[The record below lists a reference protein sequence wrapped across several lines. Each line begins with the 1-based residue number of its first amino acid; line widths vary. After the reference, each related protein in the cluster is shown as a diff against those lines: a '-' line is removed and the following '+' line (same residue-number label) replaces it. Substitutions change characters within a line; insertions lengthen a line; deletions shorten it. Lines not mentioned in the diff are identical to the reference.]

1 MPETNTFKISS
12 EGGRTEYRV
21 QFVDGINQ
29 SESELDDH
37 DEVGDS
43 HVDGHVYGG
52 TDTIVGQGA
61 IRGVEIKSGFEY
73 ATLKYNGRP
82 VAPFHLNQRRLTI
95 ETPEDFAPYTVCV
108 DGRIVG
114 SSYTNWN
121 DRVYD
126 GGRKADGAV
135 RGGTDVWYI
144 AGMFQGIDSNSTLNA
159 ELDGK
164 DVGGKGSPPAGLE

>member
-12 EGGRTEYRV
+12 DDGKTEYRV
-21 QFVDGINQ
+21 GFVDGINQ
-29 SESELDDH
+29 AESELDDH

-52 TDTIVGQGA
+52 EDVIVGEGP
-61 IRGVEIKSGFEY
+61 IRGVTIQSGFQY
-73 ATLKYNGRP
+73 GSLRYNGRP
-82 VAPFHLNQRRLTI
+82 VAPFHLNQRKLTI
-95 ETPEDFAPYTVCV
+95 ETPDDFAPYTVCV

-126 GGRKADGAV
+126 DGRKADGTV

-144 AGMFQGIDSNSTLNA
+144 VGLFQGIDSNSILDA
-159 ELDGK
+159 DLDGK
-164 DVGGKGSPPAGLE
+164 DVGGEGTRPCGLE